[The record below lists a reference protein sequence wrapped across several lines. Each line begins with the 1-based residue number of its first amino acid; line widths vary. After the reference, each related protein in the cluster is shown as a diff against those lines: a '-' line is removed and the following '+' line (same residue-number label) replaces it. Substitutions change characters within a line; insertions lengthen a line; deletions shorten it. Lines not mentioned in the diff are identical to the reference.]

1 MNKRRRSNLAINET
15 VLFVANYFVPATLLV
30 IVALGLDLQWGHTG
44 LFNAGVAAFAGVGA
58 YTFGML
64 ATGLRLADKTY
75 GYPGHWGLS
84 TPQDMILS
92 AALAMVVSGSLGVLI
107 AIPTIKLRADYLAIA
122 TLALGAIIQR
132 IYTNATGFSGGP
144 LGLDL
149 VPRPFNRLVPG
160 GWLSDGVFAVVTGL
174 ILFGLFFVILYIAR
188 TPWGRSLRAVREDE
202 EAAEALGRNTSVLK
216 LGAFGLGCAVMG
228 LAGALQASYYS
239 VVLPETLLPAA
250 TFTAYVVVILGGSGN
265 PKGVILG
272 GYVFYALSWV
282 TQEVKALSITPSW
295 LSLRMDYVNLI
306 IVGAALIL
314 IILFRPQGLLPER
327 RFVPK
332 GRKHA

>member
-1 MNKRRRSNLAINET
+1 
-15 VLFVANYFVPATLLV
+15 VLFIANYLAPATLLV

-64 ATGLRLADKTY
+64 ATGLRMEDKAY
-75 GYPGHWGLS
+75 GYPGHWGLA
-84 TPQDMILS
+84 TPQDLILS
-92 AALAMVVSGSLGVLI
+92 AVIAMIVSGGLGVLI

-122 TLALGAIIQR
+122 TLALGAIIQK
-132 IYTNATGFSGGP
+132 IYTNATSFSGGS

-149 VPRPFNRLVPG
+149 VPRPFERLVPG
-160 GWLSDGVFAVVTGL
+160 GWISDGVFTLVAGAVALGVV
-174 ILFGLFFVILYIAR
+174 FVVLYIAR
-188 TPWGRSLRAVREDE
+188 TPWGRSLKAVREDE
-202 EAAEALGRNTSVLK
+202 EAAEALGRNTTVLK
-216 LGAFGLGCAVMG
+216 LGAFGLGCAIMG
-228 LAGALQASYYS
+228 LAGALQASYFS
-239 VVLPETLLPAA
+239 IVLPETLLPAA
-250 TFTAYVVVILGGSGN
+250 TFTAYVVVIVGGSGN
-265 PKGVILG
+265 AKGIIIG
-272 GYVFYALSWV
+272 GYVFYALTWV

-306 IVGAALIL
+306 IVGLALVI

-332 GRKHA
+332 DREKT